1 MVNLIAHWVC
11 NLIFFARRANCSI
24 AHYSNIGYNAI
35 DDDDAQVTFEIR
47 IDRGDACNVKK
58 EYVN

>member
-1 MVNLIAHWVC
+1 MQCH
-11 NLIFFARRANCSI
+11 IFLRANCNI
-24 AHYSNIGYNAI
+24 THYSNIGYNAI